1 MVSTPVHIMQSA
13 EATSKR
19 RKGAAASR
27 GAVESAPAEE
37 VIQTSFRLPRS
48 RWTKLQ
54 QLSIEER
61 LTVQSIIITALESE
75 FARRG
80 RKF

>member
-1 MVSTPVHIMQSA
+1 MSSPDIA
-13 EATSKR
+13 AGR
-19 RKGAAASR
+19 RR
-27 GAVESAPAEE
+27 GAVGPKDGSTAPEE

-61 LTVQSIIITALESE
+61 ITVQSIIVAALEKE
-75 FARRG
+75 FESRG
-80 RKF
+80 KKF

>member
-1 MVSTPVHIMQSA
+1 VTTTDTV
-13 EATSKR
+13 
-19 RKGAAASR
+19 ASR
-27 GAVESAPAEE
+27 RRGSGGTSESPTPPEE

-61 LTVQSIIITALESE
+61 LTVQSIIVSALEKE
-75 FARRG
+75 FESRG
-80 RKF
+80 KKF

>member
-1 MVSTPVHIMQSA
+1 MQSA

-19 RKGAAASR
+19 RKGSAPSR
-27 GAVESAPAEE
+27 GPEEAAPPEE

-61 LTVQSIIITALESE
+61 LTVQSIIITALENE

-80 RKF
+80 QKF